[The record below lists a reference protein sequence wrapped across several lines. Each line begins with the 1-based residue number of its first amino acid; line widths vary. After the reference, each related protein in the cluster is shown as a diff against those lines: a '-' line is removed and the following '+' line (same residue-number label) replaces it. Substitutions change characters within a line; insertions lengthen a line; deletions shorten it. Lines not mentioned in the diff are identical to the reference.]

1 MGLVLIDFTIK
12 SGLRRHAL
20 RLHFTRF
27 KNSIP
32 LSKRHCKDGDD
43 SDGDKETYENDGED
57 GDDGTDVHD
66 DTDEDDMEHLVKVGL
81 DTAGDLKKTAAPPIS
96 RFPAQNNHSSAQ

>member
-1 MGLVLIDFTIK
+1 MGL
-12 SGLRRHAL
+12 
-20 RLHFTRF
+20 
-27 KNSIP
+27 
-32 LSKRHCKDGDD
+32 
-43 SDGDKETYENDGED
+43 D